1 MSRANVSRESSVKEL
16 IFIVKEDE
24 DGGYYARAVGESIF
38 TQGDSREELEEMVR
52 DAVRCHFGSRNA
64 PKLIHLHYVH
74 DEVIA
79 L

>member
-1 MSRANVSRESSVKEL
+1 MSEI

-24 DGGYYARAVGESIF
+24 DGGYYARAVGHSIF
-38 TQGDSREELEEMVR
+38 TEGDTREELEEMVR
-52 DAVRCHFGSRNA
+52 DAVRCHFDTEEEA

>member
-1 MSRANVSRESSVKEL
+1 MTEI

-24 DGGYYARAVGESIF
+24 DGGYVAQAVGHGIF
-38 TQGDSREELEEMVR
+38 TQAETREELAEMVR
-52 DAVRCHFGSRNA
+52 DAVKCHFEPESPA
-64 PKLIHLHYVH
+64 PPLIHLHYVH